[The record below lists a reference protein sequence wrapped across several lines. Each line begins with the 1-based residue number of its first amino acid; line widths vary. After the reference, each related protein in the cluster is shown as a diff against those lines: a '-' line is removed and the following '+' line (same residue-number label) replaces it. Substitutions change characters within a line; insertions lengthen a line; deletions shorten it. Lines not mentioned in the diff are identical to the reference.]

1 MGKSDL
7 KGAATKHPQKF
18 GGMFKRKKLSATL
31 TLNHFAD
38 PSTNVVD
45 HSVDSSAS
53 PTLMPEVNI
62 DTATT
67 KDSVSATETAAS
79 TTLHASSSVPEQGKQ
94 ATDNTKPA
102 PVGQYFWPINPKYDF
117 PLRSFSN
124 RK

>member
-1 MGKSDL
+1 MSCDQASSKFWGYVQKE
-7 KGAATKHPQKF
+7 KTKCNANFESLCANP
-18 GGMFKRKKLSATL
+18 SA
-31 TLNHFAD
+31 
-38 PSTNVVD
+38 NVVD

-62 DTATT
+62 DTATI
-67 KDSVSATETAAS
+67 KDSVSGTETAAS

-117 PLRSFSN
+117 PLR
-124 RK
+124 